1 MTSLNAYHPRGLKG
15 FKRINPQDFSKLLD
29 ELCLML
35 SRRGLVAGK
44 LVELAQESDPGRVAL
59 SIVIGSFELL
69 TALSIARLLGIKV
82 YARTSNGDP
91 SVGNGRLLLWNGFLV
106 EEGEFT
112 VSFMSPEGVPD
123 MELHEGGS
131 CTLIEVT
138 LGLAERT
145 ILYELREAL
154 RHKPTLECNVS
165 RRILVTPH
173 YGWDLEEIARFVEGR
188 FKGVVQVH
196 SIYSI
201 VEHLCRSEG
210 LKSVGDFGKPSYR
223 DALSCC
229 ESRVK
234 DIEDVIRSLRKAER
248 ASDWRGVAEGLRK
261 AGYTVIPGLVYK
273 IGSLVEESAGQV
285 EAP

>member
-29 ELCLML
+29 ELCFVL

-44 LVELAQESDPGRVAL
+44 LVELAQESDPGKVAL

-69 TALSIARLLGIKV
+69 TALSIAKLLGIKV
-82 YARTSNGDP
+82 YARTSNGES

-106 EEGEFT
+106 EEEFT
-112 VSFMSPEGVPD
+112 VPFMSPEGIPD

-138 LGLAERT
+138 LGLAEKT
-145 ILYELREAL
+145 LLYELGEAL

-173 YGWDLEEIARFVEGR
+173 YGWDLEEIARFVESR

-201 VEHLCRSEG
+201 VEHLCKGES
-210 LKSVGDFGKPSYR
+210 LKSVGDLGKPSYR

-229 ESRVK
+229 ESRVR
-234 DIEDVIRSLRKAER
+234 DIEDVVGSLRKAER

>member
-1 MTSLNAYHPRGLKG
+1 MTSLNAYYPRGLKG

-29 ELCLML
+29 ELCFML
-35 SRRGLVAGK
+35 SRRGLVAGR

-69 TALSIARLLGIKV
+69 TALSIAKLLGIKV
-82 YARTSNGDP
+82 YARTSNGEP

-106 EEGEFT
+106 EEEFT
-112 VSFMSPEGVPD
+112 VPFMSPEGIPD

-138 LGLAERT
+138 LGLAEKT
-145 ILYELREAL
+145 LLYELGEAL

-173 YGWDLEEIARFVEGR
+173 YGRDLEKIVKFVESR

-201 VEHLCRSEG
+201 VEHLCRGEG
-210 LKSVGDFGKPSYR
+210 LKSLRDLGKPSYR

-229 ESRVK
+229 QSRAG
-234 DIEDVIRSLRKAER
+234 DIEDVIRSLRKAGR
-248 ASDWRGVAEGLRK
+248 ASDWRSIAEELRK
-261 AGYTVIPGLVYK
+261 TGYTVIPALVYK
-273 IGSLVEESAGQV
+273 IGSMVEESAGQV

>member
-1 MTSLNAYHPRGLKG
+1 MV
-15 FKRINPQDFSKLLD
+15 
-29 ELCLML
+29 

-44 LVELAQESDPGRVAL
+44 LVELAQESDPGKVAL

-69 TALSIARLLGIKV
+69 TALSIAKLLGIKV
-82 YARTSNGDP
+82 YARTSDGAPSIGD
-91 SVGNGRLLLWNGFLV
+91 GRLLLWNGFLV
-106 EEGEFT
+106 EEEFT
-112 VSFMSPEGVPD
+112 VPFMSPEGIPD
-123 MELHEGGS
+123 MELREGVS

-145 ILYELREAL
+145 LLYELGEAL

-173 YGWDLEEIARFVEGR
+173 YGRDLEEIARFVESR
-188 FKGVVQVH
+188 FKGVMQVH
-196 SIYSI
+196 SIYST
-201 VEHLCRSEG
+201 VEHLCKGEG
-210 LKSVGDFGKPSYR
+210 LKSVEDLRKPSYR

-229 ESRVK
+229 ESRVR
-234 DIEDVIRSLRKAER
+234 DIENVIRRLRKAER

-261 AGYTVIPGLVYK
+261 AGYTVVPALVYK

>member
-1 MTSLNAYHPRGLKG
+1 MTSLNAYYPRGLKG
-15 FKRINPQDFSKLLD
+15 FKSINPQDPSKLLD
-29 ELCLML
+29 ELCFIL

-44 LVELAQESDPGRVAL
+44 LVELAQESDPGKVAL

-69 TALSIARLLGIKV
+69 TALSIARLLGVKV
-82 YARTSNGDP
+82 YARTGDGEP
-91 SVGNGRLLLWNGFLV
+91 SMGGGRLLLWNGFLV

-138 LGLAERT
+138 LGLAEKT
-145 ILYELREAL
+145 LLYELGEAL
-154 RHKPTLECNVS
+154 MHKPTLECNVS

-173 YGWDLEEIARFVEGR
+173 YGRDLEEIARFVESR

-201 VEHLCRSEG
+201 VEHLCKGES
-210 LKSVGDFGKPSYR
+210 LKSVGDLRKPSYR

-229 ESRVK
+229 ESRVR

-248 ASDWRGVAEGLRK
+248 ASDWRGVAEELRK

>member
-1 MTSLNAYHPRGLKG
+1 MASLNARYPRGLKG
-15 FKRINPQDFSKLLD
+15 FKRVDPQDHGKLLD
-29 ELCLML
+29 ELCFIL
-35 SRRGLVAGK
+35 SKRRLVAGR
-44 LVELAQESDPGRVAL
+44 LVELAQESNPGRVAL

-69 TALSIARLLGIKV
+69 TALSIAKLLGIKA

-91 SVGNGRLLLWNGFLV
+91 SIGNGRLLLWNGFLV
-106 EEGEFT
+106 EEEFT
-112 VSFMSPEGVPD
+112 VPFMSPEGIPD

-145 ILYELREAL
+145 LLYELREAL

-173 YGWDLEEIARFVEGR
+173 YGWDLEEIARFVESR
-188 FKGVVQVH
+188 FKGAVQVH

-201 VEHLCRSEG
+201 VEHLCRGEG
-210 LKSVGDFGKPSYR
+210 LKSVGDLGKPSYR
-223 DALSCC
+223 DAVSCC

-234 DIEDVIRSLRKAER
+234 NIEDVVRSLRTDGR
-248 ASDWRGVAEGLRK
+248 ASDWAGIAGELRK
-261 AGYTVIPGLVYK
+261 AGYTVISAIVYK
-273 IGSLVEESAGQV
+273 IGSLVEKSAAQLEV
-285 EAP
+285 A

>member
-1 MTSLNAYHPRGLKG
+1 MTSLNARYPRGLKG
-15 FKRINPQDFSKLLD
+15 FKRVDPQDHGKLLD
-29 ELCLML
+29 ELCFIL

-44 LVELAQESDPGRVAL
+44 LVELAQESDPGKVAL

-69 TALSIARLLGIKV
+69 TALSIAKLLGIKV
-82 YARTSNGDP
+82 YARTSDGAPSIGD
-91 SVGNGRLLLWNGFLV
+91 GRLLLWNGFLV
-106 EEGEFT
+106 EEEFT
-112 VSFMSPEGVPD
+112 VPFMSPEGIPD
-123 MELHEGGS
+123 MELHEGVS

-145 ILYELREAL
+145 LLYELGETL

-165 RRILVTPH
+165 RRILVTPQ
-173 YGWDLEEIARFVEGR
+173 YGRDLEKIARFVESR

-210 LKSVGDFGKPSYR
+210 LKSVGDLGKPSYR
-223 DALSCC
+223 DAVSCC
-229 ESRVK
+229 ESRVG
-234 DIEDVIRSLRKAER
+234 DIDDVIRSLRIAGR
-248 ASDWRGVAEGLRK
+248 ASDWRGIAEELRK
-261 AGYTVIPGLVYK
+261 AGYTVVPALVYK
-273 IGSLVEESAGQV
+273 IGSLVEESAGRV

>member
-1 MTSLNAYHPRGLKG
+1 M
-15 FKRINPQDFSKLLD
+15 
-29 ELCLML
+29 
-35 SRRGLVAGK
+35 VAGK
-44 LVELAQESDPGRVAL
+44 LVELAQESGLGKVAL

-69 TALSIARLLGIKV
+69 AALSIAKLLSVKV
-82 YARTSNGDP
+82 YARTSNGEP
-91 SVGNGRLLLWNGFLV
+91 SISDGRLLLWNGFLV
-106 EEGEFT
+106 EEEFT
-112 VSFMSPEGVPD
+112 VPFMSPKGIPD

-145 ILYELREAL
+145 LLYELREAL

-165 RRILVTPH
+165 RRILVTPQ
-173 YGWDLEEIARFVEGR
+173 YGWDLEEIARFVESR
-188 FKGVVQVH
+188 FKGVVHVH

-210 LKSVGDFGKPSYR
+210 LKSVGDLGKPSYR
-223 DALSCC
+223 DAVSCC

-234 DIEDVIRSLRKAER
+234 DIEDVVRSLRKAER

>member
-1 MTSLNAYHPRGLKG
+1 MASLNARYPRGLKG
-15 FKRINPQDFSKLLD
+15 FKRVDPQDHGKLLD
-29 ELCLML
+29 ELCFIL

-69 TALSIARLLGIKV
+69 TALSIAKLLGIKV
-82 YARTSNGDP
+82 YARTSNGEP

-106 EEGEFT
+106 EEEFT
-112 VSFMSPEGVPD
+112 VPFMSPEGVPD

-154 RHKPTLECNVS
+154 RHKPMLECNVS

-173 YGWDLEEIARFVEGR
+173 YGWDLEEIARFVESR
-188 FKGVVQVH
+188 FKGAVQVH
-196 SIYSI
+196 SIHSI
-201 VEHLCRSEG
+201 VERLCRSEG
-210 LKSVGDFGKPSYR
+210 LKSVGDLGKPSYR
-223 DALSCC
+223 DAVSCC

-234 DIEDVIRSLRKAER
+234 NIEDVVRSLRTDGR
-248 ASDWRGVAEGLRK
+248 AGDWVGIAGELRK
-261 AGYTVIPGLVYK
+261 AGYTAIPALVYK
-273 IGSLVEESAGQV
+273 IGSLVEESVGRV
-285 EAP
+285 ETL

>member
-29 ELCLML
+29 ELCFIL
-35 SRRGLVAGK
+35 SKRRLVAGK

-138 LGLAERT
+138 LGLAEKT
-145 ILYELREAL
+145 LLYELGEAL

-173 YGWDLEEIARFVEGR
+173 YGRDLEKIVKFVESR

-201 VEHLCRSEG
+201 VERLCKGEG
-210 LKSVGDFGKPSYR
+210 LKSVGDLGKPSYR
-223 DALSCC
+223 DAVSCC
-229 ESRVK
+229 ESRVG
-234 DIEDVIRSLRKAER
+234 DIDDVVRSLRIAGR
-248 ASDWRGVAEGLRK
+248 ASDWRGIAEELRN
-261 AGYTVIPGLVYK
+261 AGYTVVPALVYK
-273 IGSLVEESAGQV
+273 IGLLVEESAGRV

>member
-15 FKRINPQDFSKLLD
+15 FMRINPQDFSKLLD
-29 ELCLML
+29 ELCFML
-35 SRRGLVAGK
+35 SRRGLVAGR

-69 TALSIARLLGIKV
+69 TALSIAKLLGIKV
-82 YARTSNGDP
+82 YARTSNGEP

-106 EEGEFT
+106 EEEFT
-112 VSFMSPEGVPD
+112 VPFMSPEGIPD

-138 LGLAERT
+138 LGLAEKT
-145 ILYELREAL
+145 LLYELGEAL

-165 RRILVTPH
+165 RTILVTPH
-173 YGWDLEEIARFVEGR
+173 YGRDLEKIVKFVESR

-201 VEHLCRSEG
+201 VEHLCRGEG
-210 LKSVGDFGKPSYR
+210 LKSLRDLGKPSYR

-229 ESRVK
+229 QSRAG
-234 DIEDVIRSLRKAER
+234 DIEDVIRSLRKAGR
-248 ASDWRGVAEGLRK
+248 ASDWRSIAEELRK
-261 AGYTVIPGLVYK
+261 AGYTVIPALVYK
-273 IGSLVEESAGQV
+273 IGSMVEESAGQV

>member
-1 MTSLNAYHPRGLKG
+1 MTSLNARYPRGLKG

-35 SRRGLVAGK
+35 SRRGLVAGR
-44 LVELAQESDPGRVAL
+44 LVELAQESDPGKVAL

-69 TALSIARLLGIKV
+69 TALSIAKLLGIKV
-82 YARTSNGDP
+82 YARTSDGEPGIGD
-91 SVGNGRLLLWNGFLV
+91 GRLLLWNGFLV
-106 EEGEFT
+106 VEEEFT
-112 VSFMSPEGVPD
+112 VPFMSPEGIPD

-145 ILYELREAL
+145 LLYELGEAL

-173 YGWDLEEIARFVEGR
+173 YGWDLEEIARFVESR
-188 FKGVVQVH
+188 FKGVVHVH

-201 VEHLCRSEG
+201 VEHLCRGEG
-210 LKSVGDFGKPSYR
+210 LKSVGDLRKPSYR

-229 ESRVK
+229 ESRVR
-234 DIEDVIRSLRKAER
+234 DIEDIIRSLRTDGR
-248 ASDWRGVAEGLRK
+248 ASDWRGIAEELRK
-261 AGYTVIPGLVYK
+261 AGYTVVPALVYK
-273 IGSLVEESAGQV
+273 IGSLVEGSAGQV
-285 EAP
+285 EAA